1 MQRARS
7 CPRVRCI
14 HDCLH
19 GCGHGRWRRLARNG
33 PALCHD
39 PRVTIGLVLGGGGVR
54 GAVQVGMLR
63 ALFEAG
69 IVPDTIVG
77 TSIGAIHG
85 AAVANDPTIAVVDR
99 LVEAWASPAAAAIYG
114 DSWPK

>member
-39 PRVTIGLVLGGGGVR
+39 PRVSVAFVLGGGGVR

-63 ALFEAG
+63 ALFEAD
-69 IVPDTIVG
+69 VFPELVVG
-77 TSIGAIHG
+77 TSIGAING
-85 AAVANDPTIAVVDR
+85 AAIAAHPTAAVLDR
-99 LVEAWASPAAAAIYG
+99 LADAWVSREAGAIYG
-114 DSWPK
+114 DS